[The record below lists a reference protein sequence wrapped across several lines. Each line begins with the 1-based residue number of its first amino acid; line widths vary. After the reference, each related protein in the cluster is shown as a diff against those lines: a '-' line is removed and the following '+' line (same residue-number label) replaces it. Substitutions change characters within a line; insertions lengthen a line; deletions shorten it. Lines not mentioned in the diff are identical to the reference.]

1 MTSWQPNQ
9 EELTQVL
16 HLLHHSQS
24 TDTVVQRNV
33 QQQLDM
39 LNGHQSFCCYL
50 VHILS
55 GMKEEQEASRSLA
68 GLILKNNVRSQWSKY
83 PDEVREF
90 VKTNT
95 LASIADPSPLI
106 RATVGIVV
114 TTIVVEENGV
124 GHWPTLLPYLGHLLD
139 QPDPNMQEGSMGA
152 IQKIFEDSGDRLDT
166 EQHVHPLMPKIL
178 SFFSSESPKMRGLAM
193 NSVNS
198 ILMINNDPI
207 NAVID
212 DFLQQLFGRAHDQ
225 DPEVQKQLCRSLT
238 LLLDSHFEKLA
249 PHLPNVIDYIIMK
262 TQDANENIA
271 VEACEFWLSLAEN
284 SDVCKEL
291 LSPFLGKLVPVL
303 IKCMR
308 YSESDIIALKGNC
321 DEEDAMIPDRDE
333 DIKPR
338 FHKSKLAAGQLNGED
353 NDDDGSDET
362 YAEWNIRRCSAASLD
377 VLASIFKQELLPILL
392 PILKEALCH
401 QEWEVKESGILALGA
416 VAEGCMNG
424 ITPHLHELVPFLLNM
439 LDDKKPLVRSITC
452 WTLSRYCSWVVD
464 EARQQYF
471 ELTLKGLLV
480 RVLDGN
486 KRVQEA
492 ACSAFA
498 TVEEEGGDFIAPYL
512 SDILQTLVQAFGIYQ
527 AKNLLILYDA
537 VGTLANSVGSALS
550 EPMYVQVLMPPLME
564 KWQRLGNDDKEL
576 FPLLECV
583 SSVAS
588 AMGIAFLP
596 YCEPVYTRCITLI
609 TQSLRQSVE
618 AQQRP
623 NEVEMPDKDYL
634 IVALDLLSGLAES
647 LGSHIEPLVGRNEV
661 LQLLS
666 LCAVDPTPEVRQS
679 SFALLGDL
687 TKACWHHIKPYTQTF
702 IPILAMN
709 FDPSHIS
716 VCNNA
721 IWAFGEMS
729 LKMGAE
735 MKQYVLSILPHL
747 IRVMNQKDGQR
758 TLLENTAITI
768 GRLGTYCAEE
778 VAPHLV
784 TFIRPACFS
793 LRNIRDNA
801 EKESAFRGI
810 CYMINLNPSG
820 VVNDFVFLCDAIA
833 SWTSPKPELKEM
845 FSRILNGFRTQV
857 GIENWTAFTSQFPPP
872 LRERLAAQYN
882 V

>member
-24 TDTVVQRNV
+24 TDTVVQRSV

-39 LNGHQSFCCYL
+39 LNGHQFFCCYL

-83 PDEVREF
+83 PDEVRQF
-90 VKTNT
+90 VRTNT
-95 LASIADPSPLI
+95 LASIGDPSPLI
-106 RATVGIVV
+106 RATVGIII
-114 TTIVVEENGV
+114 TTIVVEEGGV
-124 GHWPTLLPYLGHLLD
+124 GQWSTLLPYLGHLLD
-139 QPDPNMQEGSMGA
+139 QPDLNLQEGSLGA
-152 IQKIFEDSGDRLDT
+152 IQKIFEDSGERLDP
-166 EQHVHPLMPKIL
+166 ERHVHPIMPKIL
-178 SFFSSESPKMRGLAM
+178 SFFCSESAKMRGLAM

-207 NAVID
+207 SVVID

-225 DPEVQKQLCRSLT
+225 EPEVQKQLCRSLT
-238 LLLDSHFEKLA
+238 LLLDSHFDKLA

-262 TQDANENIA
+262 TQDVNENIA

-308 YSESDIIALKGNC
+308 YSESDIVALKGNC
-321 DEEDAMIPDRDE
+321 DEEDSMVPDRDE

-338 FHKSKLAAGQLNGED
+338 FHKSKVAAGQVNGEVSMF
-353 NDDDGSDET
+353 NDVVVG
-362 YAEWNIRRCSAASLD
+362 RCSAASLD

-401 QEWEVKESGILALGA
+401 SEWEIKESGILALGA
-416 VAEGCMNG
+416 VAEGCMSG
-424 ITPHLHELVPFLLNM
+424 ITPHLHELIPFLLSM
-439 LDDKKPLVRSITC
+439 LNDKKPLVRSITC

-464 EARQQYF
+464 EARDQYF
-471 ELTLKGLLV
+471 EPTLKGLLV

-498 TVEEEGGDFIAPYL
+498 TVEEEGADFIAPYL
-512 SDILQTLVQAFGIYQ
+512 SDILQTLVQAFSIYQ

-537 VGTLANSVGSALS
+537 VGTLANSVGNALS
-550 EPMYVQVLMPPLME
+550 QPVYVQVLMPPLME

-588 AMGIAFLP
+588 AMGISFLP
-596 YCEPVYTRCITLI
+596 YCEPVYNRCIILI

-647 LGSHIEPLVGRNEV
+647 LGAHIDPLIGRNEV
-661 LQLLS
+661 LQFF
-666 LCAVDPTPEVRQS
+666 AQDPTAEVRQS

-687 TKACWHHIKPYTQTF
+687 TKACWHHIKPYTLSETF

-729 LKMGAE
+729 LKMGVE
-735 MKQYVLSILPHL
+735 MKQYVLSVLPHL

-768 GRLGTYCAEE
+768 GRLGIYCAEE

-833 SWTSPKPELKEM
+833 SWSTPKPELKEM
-845 FSRILNGFRTQV
+845 FSRILNGFRSQV
-857 GIENWTAFTSQFPPP
+857 GIENWTAFTAQFPPP
-872 LRERLAAQYN
+872 LRERLAAQYD

>member
-1 MTSWQPNQ
+1 
-9 EELTQVL
+9 
-16 HLLHHSQS
+16 
-24 TDTVVQRNV
+24 
-33 QQQLDM
+33 
-39 LNGHQSFCCYL
+39 
-50 VHILS
+50 
-55 GMKEEQEASRSLA
+55 
-68 GLILKNNVRSQWSKY
+68 
-83 PDEVREF
+83 
-90 VKTNT
+90 
-95 LASIADPSPLI
+95 
-106 RATVGIVV
+106 
-114 TTIVVEENGV
+114 
-124 GHWPTLLPYLGHLLD
+124 
-139 QPDPNMQEGSMGA
+139 
-152 IQKIFEDSGDRLDT
+152 
-166 EQHVHPLMPKIL
+166 MPKIL
-178 SFFSSESPKMRGLAM
+178 SFFSSESPKMRGLSM

-207 NAVID
+207 SAVID

-262 TQDANENIA
+262 TQDPNENIA

-338 FHKSKLAAGQLNGED
+338 FHKSKVAAGQLNGED

-401 QEWEVKESGILALGA
+401 PEWEDNDDDGSDETYAEWNIRRCSAASLDVLASIFKQELLPILLPILKEALCHPEWEVKESGILALGA

-424 ITPHLHELVPFLLNM
+424 ITPHLHELIPFLLNM

-471 ELTLKGLLV
+471 EPTLKGLLV

-537 VGTLANSVGSALS
+537 VGTLANSVGNALS

-647 LGSHIEPLVGRNEV
+647 LGAHIEPLVGRNEV

-721 IWAFGEMS
+721 IWAFG
-729 LKMGAE
+729 
-735 MKQYVLSILPHL
+735 
-747 IRVMNQKDGQR
+747 
-758 TLLENTAITI
+758 
-768 GRLGTYCAEE
+768 
-778 VAPHLV
+778 
-784 TFIRPACFS
+784 
-793 LRNIRDNA
+793 
-801 EKESAFRGI
+801 
-810 CYMINLNPSG
+810 
-820 VVNDFVFLCDAIA
+820 
-833 SWTSPKPELKEM
+833 
-845 FSRILNGFRTQV
+845 
-857 GIENWTAFTSQFPPP
+857 
-872 LRERLAAQYN
+872 
-882 V
+882 

>member
-1 MTSWQPNQ
+1 
-9 EELTQVL
+9 
-16 HLLHHSQS
+16 
-24 TDTVVQRNV
+24 
-33 QQQLDM
+33 M

-68 GLILKNNVRSQWSKY
+68 GLILKNNVRSQWTKY
-83 PDEVREF
+83 PDDVREF

-106 RATVGIVV
+106 RATVGIII

-178 SFFSSESPKMRGLAM
+178 SFFSSESAKMRGLSM

-207 NAVID
+207 SAVID
-212 DFLQQLFGRAHDQ
+212 EFLQQLFGRAHDQ

-262 TQDANENIA
+262 TQDPNENIA

-291 LSPFLGKLVPVL
+291 LSPFLGKLIPVL

-338 FHKSKLAAGQLNGED
+338 FHKSKVAAGQVNG
-353 NDDDGSDET
+353 
-362 YAEWNIRRCSAASLD
+362 
-377 VLASIFKQELLPILL
+377 
-392 PILKEALCH
+392 
-401 QEWEVKESGILALGA
+401 EVKESGILALGA

-424 ITPHLHELVPFLLNM
+424 ITPHLHELIPFLLNM

-464 EARQQYF
+464 EARDLYF
-471 ELTLKGLLV
+471 EQTLKGLLV

-537 VGTLANSVGSALS
+537 VGTLANSVGNALS
-550 EPMYVQVLMPPLME
+550 QPAYVQVLMPPLME

-596 YCEPVYTRCITLI
+596 YCEPVYTRIICFV
-609 TQSLRQSVE
+609 Q
-618 AQQRP
+618 
-623 NEVEMPDKDYL
+623 DYL

-647 LGSHIEPLVGRNEV
+647 LGAHIEPLVGRNEV

-666 LCAVDPTPEVRQS
+666 LCAV
-679 SFALLGDL
+679 
-687 TKACWHHIKPYTQTF
+687 
-702 IPILAMN
+702 
-709 FDPSHIS
+709 
-716 VCNNA
+716 
-721 IWAFGEMS
+721 MS

-820 VVNDFVFLCDAIA
+820 VVN
-833 SWTSPKPELKEM
+833 
-845 FSRILNGFRTQV
+845 ILNGFRNQV
-857 GIENWTAFTSQFPPP
+857 GIENWTAFTAQFPPP

>member
-1 MTSWQPNQ
+1 M
-9 EELTQVL
+9 
-16 HLLHHSQS
+16 S
-24 TDTVVQRNV
+24 TEWVYTMEVYALSKVVTP
-33 QQQLDM
+33 
-39 LNGHQSFCCYL
+39 G
-50 VHILS
+50 
-55 GMKEEQEASRSLA
+55 KEAS
-68 GLILKNNVRSQWSKY
+68 V
-83 PDEVREF
+83 
-90 VKTNT
+90 
-95 LASIADPSPLI
+95 DP
-106 RATVGIVV
+106 
-114 TTIVVEENGV
+114 
-124 GHWPTLLPYLGHLLD
+124 
-139 QPDPNMQEGSMGA
+139 
-152 IQKIFEDSGDRLDT
+152 
-166 EQHVHPLMPKIL
+166 
-178 SFFSSESPKMRGLAM
+178 
-193 NSVNS
+193 
-198 ILMINNDPI
+198 
-207 NAVID
+207 
-212 DFLQQLFGRAHDQ
+212 
-225 DPEVQKQLCRSLT
+225 
-238 LLLDSHFEKLA
+238 
-249 PHLPNVIDYIIMK
+249 
-262 TQDANENIA
+262 NENIA

-338 FHKSKLAAGQLNGED
+338 FHKSKVAAGQLNGED
-353 NDDDGSDET
+353 NDDDGNDET
-362 YAEWNIRRCSAASLD
+362 YAEWNIRKFIEIS
-377 VLASIFKQELLPILL
+377 Q
-392 PILKEALCH
+392 
-401 QEWEVKESGILALGA
+401 VKESGILALGA
-416 VAEGCMNG
+416 VAEGCMTG
-424 ITPHLHELVPFLLNM
+424 ITPHLHELIPFLLNM

-471 ELTLKGLLV
+471 EPTLKGLLV

-537 VGTLANSVGSALS
+537 VGTLANSVGNALS
-550 EPMYVQVLMPPLME
+550 EPMYVQVLMPPLMD

-647 LGSHIEPLVGRNEV
+647 LGAHIEPLVGRNEV

-735 MKQYVLSILPHL
+735 MRQYVLSILPHL

-833 SWTSPKPELKEM
+833 SWTAPKPELKEM

-857 GIENWTAFTSQFPPP
+857 GIENWTAFTAQFPPP

-882 V
+882 GCDPVGSSYELLVHVNNG

>member
-55 GMKEEQEASRSLA
+55 GMKEEQKLSKRSSDVFRYQGAFFNFDEFRMQTRISLLKHASSGYLW
-68 GLILKNNVRSQWSKY
+68 LK
-83 PDEVREF
+83 
-90 VKTNT
+90 T
-95 LASIADPSPLI
+95 LTSAKNCFHLFL
-106 RATVGIVV
+106 
-114 TTIVVEENGV
+114 EN
-124 GHWPTLLPYLGHLLD
+124 
-139 QPDPNMQEGSMGA
+139 
-152 IQKIFEDSGDRLDT
+152 
-166 EQHVHPLMPKIL
+166 
-178 SFFSSESPKMRGLAM
+178 SSR
-193 NSVNS
+193 
-198 ILMINNDPI
+198 
-207 NAVID
+207 
-212 DFLQQLFGRAHDQ
+212 
-225 DPEVQKQLCRSLT
+225 
-238 LLLDSHFEKLA
+238 
-249 PHLPNVIDYIIMK
+249 
-262 TQDANENIA
+262 DANENIA

-338 FHKSKLAAGQLNGED
+338 FHKSKLAAGQLNGEG
-353 NDDDGSDET
+353 NCDEED
-362 YAEWNIRRCSAASLD
+362 AMIPDRDEDIKPRFHKSKLAAGQLNG
-377 VLASIFKQELLPILL
+377 
-392 PILKEALCH
+392 
-401 QEWEVKESGILALGA
+401 EVKESGILALGA

-512 SDILQTLVQAFGIYQ
+512 SDILVTQHQKFGRAALHCSEILRKRAGITLSLILVETFIPILAMNFDPSHISVCNNAIWAFG
-527 AKNLLILYDA
+527 
-537 VGTLANSVGSALS
+537 
-550 EPMYVQVLMPPLME
+550 E
-564 KWQRLGNDDKEL
+564 
-576 FPLLECV
+576 
-583 SSVAS
+583 
-588 AMGIAFLP
+588 
-596 YCEPVYTRCITLI
+596 
-609 TQSLRQSVE
+609 
-618 AQQRP
+618 
-623 NEVEMPDKDYL
+623 
-634 IVALDLLSGLAES
+634 
-647 LGSHIEPLVGRNEV
+647 
-661 LQLLS
+661 
-666 LCAVDPTPEVRQS
+666 DPTPEVRQS

-735 MKQYVLSILPHL
+735 AMSLKMGAEMKQYVLSILPHL

-758 TLLENTAITI
+758 TLLENT
-768 GRLGTYCAEE
+768 GE
-778 VAPHLV
+778 
-784 TFIRPACFS
+784 
-793 LRNIRDNA
+793 
-801 EKESAFRGI
+801 
-810 CYMINLNPSG
+810 
-820 VVNDFVFLCDAIA
+820 
-833 SWTSPKPELKEM
+833 
-845 FSRILNGFRTQV
+845 
-857 GIENWTAFTSQFPPP
+857 
-872 LRERLAAQYN
+872 
-882 V
+882 

>member
-1 MTSWQPNQ
+1 
-9 EELTQVL
+9 
-16 HLLHHSQS
+16 
-24 TDTVVQRNV
+24 
-33 QQQLDM
+33 
-39 LNGHQSFCCYL
+39 
-50 VHILS
+50 
-55 GMKEEQEASRSLA
+55 
-68 GLILKNNVRSQWSKY
+68 
-83 PDEVREF
+83 
-90 VKTNT
+90 
-95 LASIADPSPLI
+95 
-106 RATVGIVV
+106 
-114 TTIVVEENGV
+114 
-124 GHWPTLLPYLGHLLD
+124 
-139 QPDPNMQEGSMGA
+139 
-152 IQKIFEDSGDRLDT
+152 
-166 EQHVHPLMPKIL
+166 
-178 SFFSSESPKMRGLAM
+178 
-193 NSVNS
+193 
-198 ILMINNDPI
+198 
-207 NAVID
+207 
-212 DFLQQLFGRAHDQ
+212 
-225 DPEVQKQLCRSLT
+225 
-238 LLLDSHFEKLA
+238 
-249 PHLPNVIDYIIMK
+249 
-262 TQDANENIA
+262 
-271 VEACEFWLSLAEN
+271 
-284 SDVCKEL
+284 
-291 LSPFLGKLVPVL
+291 
-303 IKCMR
+303 
-308 YSESDIIALKGNC
+308 
-321 DEEDAMIPDRDE
+321 
-333 DIKPR
+333 
-338 FHKSKLAAGQLNGED
+338 D
-353 NDDDGSDET
+353 NDDDGGDET

-401 QEWEVKESGILALGA
+401 PEWEVKESGILALGA

-424 ITPHLHELVPFLLNM
+424 ITPHLHELIPFLLNM

-471 ELTLKGLLV
+471 EPTLKGLLV

-537 VGTLANSVGSALS
+537 VGTLANSVGNALS

-647 LGSHIEPLVGRNEV
+647 LGAHIEPLVGRNEV

-687 TKACWHHIKPYTQTF
+687 TKACWHHIKPYT
-702 IPILAMN
+702 P
-709 FDPSHIS
+709 
-716 VCNNA
+716 
-721 IWAFGEMS
+721 
-729 LKMGAE
+729 
-735 MKQYVLSILPHL
+735 
-747 IRVMNQKDGQR
+747 
-758 TLLENTAITI
+758 ITI

-833 SWTSPKPELKEM
+833 SWTAPKPELKEM

-857 GIENWTAFTSQFPPP
+857 GIENWTAFTAQFPPP